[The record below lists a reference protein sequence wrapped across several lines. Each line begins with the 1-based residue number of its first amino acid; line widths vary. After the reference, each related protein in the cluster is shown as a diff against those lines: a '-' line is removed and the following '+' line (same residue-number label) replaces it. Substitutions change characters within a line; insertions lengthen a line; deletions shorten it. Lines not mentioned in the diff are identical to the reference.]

1 MTLSTLDEFVAEV
14 AELRPLP
21 AAAVRVLRIAEGQ
34 RFSAHE
40 LAQAIGAD
48 QVLTAKLLRLANSAY
63 YGFARQITTVR
74 DAVVLLGFRA
84 VRSAALASSVID
96 ALPGSVN
103 LDYEE
108 MWRYSV
114 TVGMLA
120 EVLARARGRHQDE
133 AFTAGILHN
142 IGRLA
147 LDQHRPKALE
157 TARALAEQRAISI
170 WEAER
175 LLLGFTDAQ
184 LGGGLALLW
193 NFPEELVEAVLHQEL
208 DVDDLPDPDS
218 LAAYVVRARLF
229 ARSRGISDGLEPVHV
244 GPPSGEWLMQPI
256 SGSLSRAGGMDGIEE
271 RVRAF
276 VDAAIGRP

>member
-1 MTLSTLDEFVAEV
+1 MTSTLDDFVSEV

-103 LDYEE
+103 LDYEQ

-120 EVLARARGRHQDE
+120 EVLARAHGRHQDE

-147 LDQHRPKALE
+147 LDQHRPQALQS
-157 TARALAEQRAISI
+157 ARALADERGIPVS
-170 WEAER
+170 EAER
-175 LLLGFTDAQ
+175 IQLGFTDAE
-184 LGGGLALLW
+184 LGAGLALHW
-193 NFPEELVEAVLHQEL
+193 NFPEELVDAVRLQNL
-208 DVDDLPDPDS
+208 DVEALPDPDS
-218 LAAYVVRARLF
+218 LPAFVVRARLF
-229 ARSRGISDGLEPVHV
+229 ARSRGISDGLEPTEP
-244 GPPSGEWLMQPI
+244 GRASGEWLMQPI
-256 SGSLSRAGGMDGIEE
+256 SGSLNRAGGMEGIEE

-276 VDAAIGRP
+276 VDAAIGQA

>member
-1 MTLSTLDEFVAEV
+1 MTSSALDEFVAEV

-103 LDYEE
+103 LDYEQ
-108 MWRYSV
+108 MWRHSV

-120 EVLARARGRHQDE
+120 EVLARAYGRHQDE

-147 LDQHRPKALE
+147 LDQQRPAVLQA
-157 TARALAEQRAISI
+157 ARALSVERGISI

-175 LLLGFTDAQ
+175 ALLGFTDVE
-184 LGGGLALLW
+184 LGAGLALHW
-193 NFPEELVEAVLHQEL
+193 NFPQELVDAVALQEL
-208 DVDDLPDPDS
+208 DVEALPDPDS
-218 LAAYVVRARLF
+218 LPAFVVRARLF
-229 ARSRGISDGLEPVHV
+229 ARARGIADGLERPR
-244 GPPSGEWLMQPI
+244 PARPSGEWLMQPI
-256 SGSLSRAGGMDGIEE
+256 AGSLDRAGGMNGIEE

-276 VDAAIGRP
+276 VDAAIGQP

>member
-1 MTLSTLDEFVAEV
+1 MTSSMLDEYVAEI

-40 LAQAIGAD
+40 LAQPISAD

-63 YGFARQITTVR
+63 YGSARQITTVR

-103 LDYEE
+103 IDYEQ
-108 MWRYSV
+108 MWRHSV

-120 EVLARARGRHQDE
+120 EVLARAYGRHQDE

-147 LDQHRPKALE
+147 LDQRHPQAFA
-157 TARALAEQRAISI
+157 TARDLARARAISI
-170 WEAER
+170 SEAER
-175 LLLGFTDAQ
+175 ADLGFTDVEPGA
-184 LGGGLALLW
+184 GLVLHW
-193 NFPEELVEAVLHQEL
+193 NFPPELVDAVRYQEL
-208 DVDDLPDPDS
+208 DSEALPDPAS
-218 LAAYVVRARLF
+218 LPAFVIRARLF
-229 ARSRGISDGLEPVHV
+229 ARALGVSDGLEPVQAAR
-244 GPPSGEWLMQPI
+244 PSGEWLMPPI
-256 SGSLSRAGGMDGIEE
+256 SGSLRRAGGVDGIEE

-276 VDAAIGRP
+276 VDAAIGQP